1 MECLVKNRVLD
12 FFEQVLAWIG
22 FEALPRNQIT
32 VFGGIQEATTPPK
45 KKQLKKSCPVF
56 YM

>member
-32 VFGGIQEATTPPK
+32 VFGGIQEATTPPQK
-45 KKQLKKSCPVF
+45 KTT
-56 YM
+56 